1 MMEAAPDALRAD
13 LQRFYGLDMDEIGYT
28 VRVRRAADLAANLPE
43 DALTWGRIDERATWG
58 TAKHLLA
65 TIADNTGFIAWTK
78 TKAAKQREWRGA
90 IERPG
95 FPRTANV
102 QKLDPDN
109 MLRILRMPRT

>member
-13 LQRFYGLDMDEIGYT
+13 LQRFYGLDMDEIGHT

-43 DALTWGRIDERATWG
+43 DALTWG
-58 TAKHLLA
+58 LA

-78 TKAAKQREWRGA
+78 TKAAKQGEWRGA

>member
-13 LQRFYGLDMDEIGYT
+13 LQRFYGLDMDEIGHT
-28 VRVRRAADLAANLPE
+28 VRVRRAADLAANLPD

-58 TAKHLLA
+58 TTKHLLA
-65 TIADNTGFIAWTK
+65 TIADNTGFLAWTK
-78 TKAAKQREWRGA
+78 TKAAKQGQWRGA

-95 FPRTANV
+95 FPTTANV
-102 QKLDPDN
+102 QKLHPDD

>member
-1 MMEAAPDALRAD
+1 MEAAPDALRAD
-13 LQRFYGLDMDEIGYT
+13 LQRFYGLDMDEIGHT

-43 DALTWGRIDERATWG
+43 DALTWG

-78 TKAAKQREWRGA
+78 TKAAKQGEWRGA

-95 FPRTANV
+95 FPRAANV